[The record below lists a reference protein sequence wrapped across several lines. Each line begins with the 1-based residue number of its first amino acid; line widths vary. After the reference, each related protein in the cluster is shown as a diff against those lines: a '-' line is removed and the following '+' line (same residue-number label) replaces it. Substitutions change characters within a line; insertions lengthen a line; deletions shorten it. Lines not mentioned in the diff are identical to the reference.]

1 MRNIRYVSIINI
13 NNMNS
18 MNDPKSK
25 FFQNFKQLEDMNFQ
39 IQEDDKTFNEYI
51 EKFRKDI
58 EEKNKFLD
66 QRIFQLERIRY
77 LINSFKSRQKN
88 KNEIQEDDIFTVVT
102 DKSGGDIDI
111 DSLVENEANA
121 VFALYCKI
129 KELEDRLSRVS
140 EYLPI
145 AKNFRTSKTGK
156 TIQNEI
162 QEKLSSNSKDK
173 YDSYDIFGLA
183 WKQVQSSSLSSFK
196 F

>member
-1 MRNIRYVSIINI
+1 
-13 NNMNS
+13 MNS

-25 FFQNFKQLEDMNFQ
+25 FFQNFRQLEDMNFQ
-39 IQEDDKTFNEYI
+39 IQEDDKTFNECI